1 MKSRRLAVE
10 AAYPLAVC
18 KEERERKAAL
28 SRICLWRRMAR
39 MEINLQ
45 LENIRPKFSSFFS
58 ASSKKKK
65 KKNEKKKKDFN

>member
-1 MKSRRLAVE
+1 
-10 AAYPLAVC
+10 
-18 KEERERKAAL
+18 
-28 SRICLWRRMAR
+28 

-65 KKNEKKKKDFN
+65 KRKKKKDFNGRSLFSLHELTLYLPLYVQR